1 MKTEPSGDTT
11 LDRPTSMKR
20 KVSDTS
26 VEPMDVDQSHMD
38 LDDSGGATKSE
49 LLRRLQEREQ
59 HIRNL
64 RQDFKTSEDEY
75 AKALQREIDELQEKI
90 KELEDDNQENID
102 KYSWAMDNHSRAV
115 ERIRAL
121 EHQAQQREEG
131 TRLTATR
138 FGNLQTKYNEKEK
151 ELAKLQDRYDRLAMS
166 GVSPMTQ
173 DAMRDL
179 REQIN
184 RQNTEILKYQ
194 SDLECYRQDVV
205 AKQDMV
211 NEKDRQLQQLQGNLE
226 ETDRVL
232 QERNRQM
239 QEMNK
244 RYEDAVAHGRDL
256 QERLNSARAPDV
268 VVTASGAYGSCYHL
282 PDCNHMHGGGK
293 TFRKCKTC
301 LP

>member
-1 MKTEPSGDTT
+1 MKTEVKTEPSGDST
-11 LDRPTSMKR
+11 LDRPTPIKR

-59 HIRNL
+59 HIRDL
-64 RQDFKTSEDEY
+64 RHDFKTSEDEY

-151 ELAKLQDRYDRLAMS
+151 ELVK
-166 GVSPMTQ
+166 
-173 DAMRDL
+173 
-179 REQIN
+179 
-184 RQNTEILKYQ
+184 
-194 SDLECYRQDVV
+194 
-205 AKQDMV
+205 
-211 NEKDRQLQQLQGNLE
+211 
-226 ETDRVL
+226 L

-256 QERLNSARAPDV
+256 QERLNLARAPDV
-268 VVTASGAYGSCYHL
+268 VVTTSGAYGSCYHL